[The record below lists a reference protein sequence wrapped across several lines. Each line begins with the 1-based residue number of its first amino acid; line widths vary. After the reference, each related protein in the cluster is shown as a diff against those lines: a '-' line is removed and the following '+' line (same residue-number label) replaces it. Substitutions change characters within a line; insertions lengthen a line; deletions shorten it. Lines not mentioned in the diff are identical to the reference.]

1 MAKRILNTYL
11 GKVQK
16 LSNNPREITDG
27 AFTKLVESLMRKDAE
42 GNDDIELLM
51 ANRLVVW
58 MVPTELPGDR
68 KDWPWEGQEGK
79 LVMLSGNQRYD
90 ALVEMGYEKIPD
102 RWVTPAK
109 YSDGRWW
116 SPEHAERAILL
127 FNSPEGVSGETDYE
141 RLVRKFN
148 EECLRAVGMDFAR
161 TPLEFQERTAEKVE
175 DEVEQGEHGEQ
186 DQELTDFINRR
197 ENSRGLVEEM
207 LDMGFYTVTVF
218 ETHDQKMEYLK
229 FIQEKFGLEA
239 NRDVFLNGFKVA
251 AALGKK
257 IEYSGLKFPT
267 SKPSAILQEMAYD
280 GTEEGWEKDS
290 GIKPE
295 GAELSEETEGDAMED
310 VGGMDGVL

>member
-1 MAKRILNTYL
+1 MAKRILTTYL
-11 GKVQK
+11 GKVHK

-27 AFTKLVESLMRKDAE
+27 AFTKLVESLMRKDSE

-58 MVPTELPGDR
+58 MVPSELPEER

-109 YSDGRWW
+109 YADGRWW

-141 RLVRKFN
+141 KLVRKFN
-148 EECLRAVGMDFAR
+148 EECLRAVGMDFAQ
-161 TPLEFQERTAEKVE
+161 TPMEFQERTAEAVE

-186 DQELTDFINRR
+186 DQELTDFIKRR
-197 ENSRGLVEEM
+197 EDSRGLVEEM

-229 FIQEKFGLEA
+229 FIQEKFGVAA
-239 NRDVFLNGFKVA
+239 NRDVFFNGFQLA

-257 IEYSGLKFPT
+257 IEYSGLKFPA
-267 SKPSAILQEMAYD
+267 SKPSAVLQEMAYD
-280 GTEEGWEKDS
+280 GTAEGWEKRDGELPLGTEPEEETDEEKMDDGS
-290 GIKPE
+290 GI
-295 GAELSEETEGDAMED
+295 
-310 VGGMDGVL
+310 DGVM

>member
-1 MAKRILNTYL
+1 MAKKILTTYL
-11 GKVQK
+11 GKVHK

-27 AFTKLVESLMRKDAE
+27 AFTKLVESLMRKDSE

-68 KDWPWEGQEGK
+68 SDWPWEGQEGK

-90 ALVEMGYEKIPD
+90 ALVEMGYDKIPD
-102 RWVTPAK
+102 RWVTPGK
-109 YSDGRWW
+109 YADGRWW

-141 RLVRKFN
+141 KLVRKFN
-148 EECLRAVGMDFAR
+148 EECLRAVGMDFAQ
-161 TPLEFQERTAEKVE
+161 TPMEFQERTAEKTE

-186 DQELTDFINRR
+186 DQELSDFIKRR
-197 ENSRGLVEEM
+197 EDSRGLCEEM

-229 FIQEKFGLEA
+229 FIQEKFGVEA
-239 NRDVFLNGFKVA
+239 NRDVFLNGFKIA

-267 SKPSAILQEMAYD
+267 SKPSAILQEMAMD
-280 GTEEGWEKDS
+280 GTAEGWERREGEMPEGTSPEEETDEEKMDDGS
-290 GIKPE
+290 GI
-295 GAELSEETEGDAMED
+295 
-310 VGGMDGVL
+310 DGVM